1 MSIMA
6 GTPSTKR
13 VLLTSFAVDAVDFL
27 TNILVAI
34 ITGSAVMLVEAMQGL
49 ADLTSVFL
57 LILGFKR
64 SHRRANK
71 RHPYGFGKEQYFWAV
86 VSAFIILIITA
97 SLSFYFGYQEFK
109 HPTPVKVLWLA
120 YFMLLVG
127 MCTNGYAFYISS
139 KKLLSGRPVKNLV
152 RIFFESSQ
160 VGPRT
165 TAVLDF
171 TGFCAALFGFIA
183 LVMYGITGDGRWDG
197 IGAMVMAATLAVL
210 AVFLLAGARSLIVG
224 QSAPPE
230 LEDKITHT
238 AESVPEVQ
246 KILGLQT
253 MLLGSDSVL
262 VNIEVH
268 LKNGLTTDQVENIV
282 DTVQK
287 NIQALGKKFIV
298 HVEIEKP

>member
-1 MSIMA
+1 MA
-6 GTPSTKR
+6 GTVTTKR
-13 VLLTSFAVDAVDFL
+13 VLLTSFTVDAVDFL
-27 TNILVAI
+27 TNIFVAI

-57 LILGFKR
+57 LILGF
-64 SHRRANK
+64 RRARQPPTK

-86 VSAFIILIITA
+86 VSAFIILMITA

-109 HPTPVKVLWLA
+109 HPTPVEALWLA
-120 YFMLLVG
+120 YFMLLLA

-152 RIFFESSQ
+152 RVFFESSQ
-160 VGPRT
+160 VGPKT
-165 TAVLDF
+165 TAVLDL

-183 LVMYGITGDGRWDG
+183 LVAYAITGDGRWDG

-210 AVFLLAGARSLIVG
+210 AVFLLIGARSLIVG

-230 LEDKITHT
+230 LEANIIRAAK
-238 AESVPEVQ
+238 SVPEVQ
-246 KILGLQT
+246 EILDLQT

-268 LKNGLTTDQVENIV
+268 LKNGLTTDQIEDVV
-282 DTVQK
+282 DTIQK
-287 NIQALGKKFIV
+287 HIKALGEGFIV